1 MFHVKH
7 DSEFD
12 RDEIASAAFAVFGDR
27 LGRARVYRDLLA
39 TAGVERG
46 LIGPR
51 EIERLWDRHILNCGV
66 LATALPDGARV
77 VDIGSGAGLPGI
89 PLALAGRT
97 LRVTLVEPLERRH
110 AFLLEAVEALGLEI
124 EVVRGRAEER
134 SVIAAAGDADVV
146 TSRAV
151 APLDRLAR
159 WSAPLIRSGG
169 ELVAI
174 KGASAAEEIATHASA
189 VGKVGLTAL
198 RVETVG
204 ADTLSVPTTIVRGR
218 RVDRPEKRRRT
229 SR

>member
-1 MFHVKH
+1 MCR
-7 DSEFD
+7 SQ
-12 RDEIASAAFAVFGDR
+12 RRS
-27 LGRARVYRDLLA
+27 
-39 TAGVERG
+39 
-46 LIGPR
+46 
-51 EIERLWDRHILNCGV
+51 DRHILNCGV
-66 LATALPDGARV
+66 VATALPDGARV

-110 AFLLEAVEALGLEI
+110 AFLLEAVEAIGVDV

-134 SVIAAAGDADVV
+134 SVVSAVGGADVG

-159 WSAPLIRSGG
+159 WSSPLIRSGG

-174 KGASAAEEIATHASA
+174 KGASAVEEIATHASA

-204 ADTLSVPTTIVRGR
+204 ADTLSVPTTIVRAR
-218 RVDRPEKRRRT
+218 RVDRPEKRRRA

>member
-12 RDEIASAAFAVFGDR
+12 RDEIATAAFTVFGDR
-27 LGRARVYRDLLA
+27 LGRARIYRDMLA
-39 TAGVERG
+39 EAGVERG

-51 EIERLWDRHILNCGV
+51 EADRLWERHILNCAV
-66 LATALPDGARV
+66 LAEAIPDDSTV

-89 PLALAGRT
+89 PIALAGRS
-97 LRVTLVEPLERRH
+97 LRVTLVEPLERRFV
-110 AFLLEAVEALGLEI
+110 FLEEAVEAIGVDI
-124 EVVRGRAEER
+124 EVIRGRAEER
-134 SVIAAAGDADVV
+134 SVRDRVGGADVV

-159 WSAPLIRSGG
+159 WSVPLIRPGG
-169 ELVAI
+169 ELIAI
-174 KGASAAEEIATHASA
+174 KGASATEEIATHQGS
-189 VGKVGLTAL
+189 VTRLGLTAL

-204 ADTLSVPTTIVRGR
+204 TDTLSLPTTIVRAR
-218 RVDRPEKRRRT
+218 RVEKPEKRRRS

>member
-7 DSEFD
+7 DTEFD

-51 EIERLWDRHILNCGV
+51 ETERLWDRHILNCGV
-66 LATALPDGARV
+66 LATALPDDVRV
-77 VDIGSGAGLPGI
+77 VDVGSGAGLPGI

-97 LRVTLVEPLERRH
+97 LRVTLLEPLERRH
-110 AFLLEAVEALGLEI
+110 DFLREAIDALGLDV

-134 SVIAAAGDADVV
+134 TVVDAVGDADVV

-174 KGASAAEEIATHASA
+174 KGASAAEEIATHAGT
-189 VGKVGLTAL
+189 VGKFGLTAL

-204 ADTLSVPTTIVRGR
+204 ADTLSVPTTIVRAR
-218 RVDRPEKRRRT
+218 RVERPQKRRRT